1 VELTSR
7 AIGRVNA
14 GLGGRQRKDEPAAAD
29 VDGAKVE
36 NITEK
41 GSVGLRVVAIQE
53 DMRACDSRNQG
64 GSLASGR
71 IPGKECF

>member
-1 VELTSR
+1 MPAS
-7 AIGRVNA
+7 AGGNA
-14 GLGGRQRKDEPAAAD
+14 KDEPAAAD

-53 DMRACDSRNQG
+53 DMRACDSGNQG
-64 GSLASGR
+64 GQSSKWQNSG
-71 IPGKECF
+71 